1 MIAAALQSALAVAAV
16 VLALVWWRALQ
27 RLGASRGTSP
37 ESVLLGFV
45 TNFFDTLG
53 IGSFAPTTAW
63 LKLRRLIP
71 DDLIPGTL
79 NVGHALPTIAQA
91 LIFIALV
98 AVDPV
103 LLLACVLAAAVG
115 AWFGAGFVAGLPVRV
130 IRVGMACALLVGAM
144 LFAAANL
151 GVLPAGGT
159 ALSLSGAGFW
169 IAVAAHAVLGA
180 LMTLGIGLY
189 APSLILLSL
198 LGLEPKGAFPIMM
211 GACALLMPVGSLRFL
226 QGERW
231 SPRLALGLAVGGIPA
246 VLIAAFAVKSL
257 PLEWLRWLVVVV
269 VAYAAVAMLR
279 GNGEEQG
286 ESARASR

>member
-1 MIAAALQSALAVAAV
+1 MIVAALQSALAVAAV
-16 VLALVWWRALQ
+16 VLALAWWRALQ
-27 RLGASRGTSP
+27 RLSASRATTP
-37 ESVLLGFV
+37 EAILLGFF

-63 LKLRRLIP
+63 LKLRSLIT

-98 AVDPV
+98 AVDPT
-103 LLLACVLAAAVG
+103 LLLACVLAATVG
-115 AWFGAGFVAGLPVRV
+115 AWFGAGLVAGLPVRV
-130 IRVGMACALLVGAM
+130 IRVGMACALLVGAT

-151 GVLPAGGT
+151 GLLPAGGT
-159 ALSLSGAGFW
+159 ALSLTGAGFW

-231 SPRLALGLAVGGIPA
+231 SPRLALGLALGGIPA
-246 VLIAAFAVKSL
+246 VLIAAFVVKSL

-279 GNGEEQG
+279 G
-286 ESARASR
+286 SAAVPRLSASNTP